1 MQCLLPYRYILEEMG
16 TTMRQI
22 KGRVYTKEFRFDAG
36 TVTIDGDRI
45 VSVELCG
52 EAELSEKQRE
62 QYILPGLI
70 DIHLHGCAGHDF
82 CDGTADS
89 IRAIASYELSH
100 GITSI
105 CPATMTFAEEKLTDI
120 CEACADAV
128 ETEMLTQSI
137 PLGDVLKGIYLEG
150 PFISSEKTGAQNPA
164 YIRKPDL
171 EMLIR
176 LQRAAKGLIRIAA
189 IAPET
194 EGALECI
201 RGGRENFRFSIAHTC
216 ADYETAKR
224 AIEAGACHVTHLF
237 NAMPP
242 FAHREPGVVGV
253 AAESECVM
261 VELICD
267 GHHVHPGMVRSTFRL
282 FGAERIVLI
291 SDSMMATGMEDGE
304 YALGG
309 QPVWM
314 KGGLATLADGTLAG
328 SAVTLFDCMKA
339 AIRMGVPREDAVM
352 AATYNPAAAIGIEG
366 DCGSLRAGSRADILV
381 TDRDFCLMEVIKSGI
396 TAMNQ

>member
-1 MQCLLPYRYILEEMG
+1 
-16 TTMRQI
+16 MRQI
-22 KGRVYTKEFRFDAG
+22 KGIVYTEEFRFEAG
-36 TVTIDGDRI
+36 TVTYDGDRI
-45 VSVELCG
+45 TSVELCE
-52 EAELSEKQRE
+52 EAELTEKQRG

-70 DIHLHGCAGHDF
+70 DIHFHGCAGHDF

-89 IRAIASYELSH
+89 IHAIASYELSH
-100 GITSI
+100 GVTSI

-120 CEACADAV
+120 CAACADAV
-128 ETEMLTQSI
+128 ETMMLTPQI
-137 PLGDVLKGIYLEG
+137 PLGDVLRGIYLEG
-150 PFISSEKTGAQNPA
+150 PFISSEKRGAQNPA
-164 YIRKPDL
+164 HIRKPAL

-176 LQRAAKGLIRIAA
+176 LQHAAKGLIRIAA

-201 RGGRENFRFSIAHTC
+201 RDGKDDFRFSIAHTC

-224 AIEAGACHVTHLF
+224 AIEAGAYHVTHLF

-242 FAHREPGVVGV
+242 FAHREPGVVGA
-253 AAESECVM
+253 AAESEDVK

-267 GHHVHPGMVRSTFRL
+267 GYHIHPGMVRSTFRL
-282 FGAERIVLI
+282 FGADRIVLV
-291 SDSMMATGMEDGE
+291 SDSMMAAGMEDGE

-309 QPVWM
+309 QSVWL

-328 SAVTLFDCMKA
+328 SAVNLFDCMKA
-339 AIRMGVPREDAVM
+339 AIGMGVPKEDAVM
-352 AATYNPAAAIGIEG
+352 AATYNPAMAIGIER
-366 DCGSLRAGSRADILV
+366 DCGSLRAGSRADILI
-381 TDRDFCLMEVIKSGI
+381 TDREFCLREVIKSGN